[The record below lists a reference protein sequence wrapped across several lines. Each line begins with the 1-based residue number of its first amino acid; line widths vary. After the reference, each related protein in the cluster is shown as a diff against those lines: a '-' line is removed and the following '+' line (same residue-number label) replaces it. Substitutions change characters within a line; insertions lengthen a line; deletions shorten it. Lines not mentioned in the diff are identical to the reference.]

1 MKNFGKNKGENFM
14 RKIAT
19 FIVCLFAVL
28 NAAEIISVGE
38 VSLTGGS
45 SMYEGSSSQSGGNF
59 NLAFV
64 PAVKFNEKV
73 SLLPGYYATY
83 RGSKSVYELIGGGTL
98 YQDMMSHNITLRLI
112 NKISPHTKFKV
123 RAGYLLNYFR
133 ETKDE
138 DWGEGLFDYSK
149 LTGGI
154 EIEKKTAFFEKF
166 ILSLDI
172 LKVTFPEYAS
182 LASEQYGKEVY
193 PGENILDFSGIMLY
207 ARILKRLGEKS
218 ILSMNAT
225 FTMKDFPEQN
235 IILKDASFS
244 LDKRKDRTTY
254 INTVFSKSLSS
265 IFSLGISAS
274 GIINRSNQNHYD
286 AAEYKFVERFY
297 DYNSYSCGPVFSV
310 GKKIRFDINYQYG
323 IKNYKGRLAQD
334 KDGNYTDDKVKNTSN
349 YASLTI
355 TYPVR
360 KNLKLKISG
369 NYYSQSSNQDYEAV
383 YEYNYNTSSF
393 EAGVVYEF

>member
-1 MKNFGKNKGENFM
+1 
-14 RKIAT
+14 
-19 FIVCLFAVL
+19 
-28 NAAEIISVGE
+28 
-38 VSLTGGS
+38 
-45 SMYEGSSSQSGGNF
+45 
-59 NLAFV
+59 
-64 PAVKFNEKV
+64 VKFNEKV

-112 NKISPHTKFKV
+112 NKISPRTKFKV

-310 GKKIRFDINYQYG
+310 GKKLRFDINYQYG